1 MIELNSY
8 RRESLKCAKIL
19 PFRFSPF
26 FFFFIFLVFNFCHR
40 PECKTQS
47 CPQRYQ
53 NFATLRSYTF
63 PHFRQITFTCLI
75 YVKEFVKIPWNGL
88 CHGVLLYS

>member
-26 FFFFIFLVFNFCHR
+26 FFFIFLVFNFCHG

-53 NFATLRSYTF
+53 SFATLQSYIF